1 MKRLAAA
8 LRWRNEKNQ
17 ALYDWAMRI
26 AARRGRARACVALAR
41 KMAGILYA
49 MWRDGTEFDP
59 LAIKLTESSPDID
72 LRPFPRIIRLRTSGK
87 FATGCAGANTS
98 RPAVTLLTEA
108 APSLE

>member
-1 MKRLAAA
+1 VEAAWA
-8 LRWRNEKNQ
+8 LLRWRNAKNQ

-59 LAIKLTESSPDID
+59 EAF
-72 LRPFPRIIRLRTSGK
+72 RRGV
-87 FATGCAGANTS
+87 A
-98 RPAVTLLTEA
+98 EA
-108 APSLE
+108 AAAA